1 MQCGTSKSLSFDKND
16 LTAVLTNALI
26 VGAAAAITFI
36 GENLAKLDLG
46 QSTALVIP
54 IVAVVLNTVSRWLK
68 NYTTKK

>member
-1 MQCGTSKSLSFDKND
+1 MQWGTSKSLSFDKND

-36 GENLAKLDLG
+36 GENLAKIDLG

-68 NYTTKK
+68 DYTTKK

>member
-1 MQCGTSKSLSFDKND
+1 MQWGTSKSLSFDKND

>member
-1 MQCGTSKSLSFDKND
+1 MQWGTSKSLSLDKND

-46 QSTALVIP
+46 QSTAFVIP

>member
-1 MQCGTSKSLSFDKND
+1 MQWGTSKSLSFDKND

-46 QSTALVIP
+46 QSTALIIP